1 MFLPFAAMS
10 ATLQKKRQIALRNT
24 ISICTSKTFNQWCFL
39 APLFLLMVSFFS
51 ANSSA
56 KHLNNRSLHS
66 IDIIQDNK
74 GFIWLATTNGLIRHD
89 SESSITFN
97 SNNKNWPLP
106 FNWINDI
113 DLIGNDKLLLA
124 TETHHLWLFDTN
136 KGTAKALATDV
147 DSSSIHQ
154 VLEHQGMYYL
164 NVTNKLYR
172 FNPLSQ
178 ETQLIATNVEI
189 DNLEHTQKHL
199 YISKSDGV
207 FKVVDDTLELVEAGN
222 ITAISAAGSVLLIA
236 KDNAVI
242 TLSDNQEKKRI
253 LVNNPITSLTLS
265 NDSVSIFTTDFKG
278 NIRQFKL
285 NSLAEIAH
293 NYPTISATFVKK
305 IFHDNTGVLWV
316 LSNRGVEKITPS
328 NAKNIP
334 KIFDVKFNAIALAV
348 HQNNLVLG
356 SYGAG
361 LNSLSELNKFLPK
374 GINNQFSN
382 NGKIIT
388 DLYSNGNSLYI
399 ATFDGLWQFNSARQT
414 LERVNF
420 PSNNKLL
427 LSMKHKDGALYLATN
442 ANGVIKFDIAS
453 QRVEYHIQGES
464 LSSSEVIDS
473 LPLANNKLWV
483 ATSTG
488 INIVDTKDKSVT
500 KINSF
505 GENKVIALLE
515 YKDKVFVSTKG
526 DGFFIFNLQGELLSH
541 FAKKIT
547 FGYMSL
553 INDEIWISGRPGLY
567 RLNPDTYQLNLVANT
582 EQFTF
587 AKKPVLMDNK
597 VYASHYGGV
606 IEVPL
611 IIEGRMHTKTF
622 ISKTIVSGKAKL
634 LCDVIDIDSP
644 NDIVTLELASLDF
657 RPGQDK
663 QFKYQINGGYWND
676 INGSQLTLTGLSSGA
691 YHIEIMGTNSLGQWN
706 DYKAYADINV
716 SYPWYWHP
724 NSQIF
729 YAIICISLIILT
741 LWLLYLRSRSIR
753 SIHKTL
759 NDELSNQSQATSVIR
774 RKLIK
779 IQALVSPN
787 DESLSTTESI
797 FNEKEIPYIQS
808 LIREC
813 LDELSTQSSHAAP
826 SSLSGSSLTV
836 ALPYLADYFHRQFHV
851 LVTLHLDVEDQD
863 IRYPLQSAIYRIVYE
878 AILAAISSDN
888 GGVFEVR
895 VNVSNS
901 KIWLKVT
908 SNEQSFAQFNSKINF
923 EMAMYYIRQVAN
935 KFNGT
940 FHTYDNQAN
949 GSELILAIPLKK

>member
-1 MFLPFAAMS
+1 MNV
-10 ATLQKKRQIALRNT
+10 TLQKKRQIALRNT
-24 ISICTSKTFNQWCFL
+24 ISIFTAKTFTQWCFL
-39 APLFLLMVSFFS
+39 APLLLLIAIFFS
-51 ANSSA
+51 AISSA
-56 KHLNNRSLHS
+56 KHINNQSLHS

-113 DLIGNDKLLLA
+113 DLIDNDKLLLA

-136 KGTAKALATDV
+136 TGAATALAIDV
-147 DSSSIHQ
+147 DSSNIHQ

-178 ETQLIATNVEI
+178 ETQLIANNVEI
-189 DNLEHTQKHL
+189 DNLEHTHKHL
-199 YISKSDGV
+199 YVSKSEGV

-222 ITAISAAGSVLLIA
+222 ITAMSTSGTILLIA
-236 KDNAVI
+236 KGNELI
-242 TLSDNQEKKRI
+242 TLADNQEKNRI
-253 LVNNPITSLTLS
+253 LVNDAITSLTPS
-265 NDSVSIFTTDFKG
+265 HDSVSLFTTNVKG
-278 NIRQFKL
+278 QINQYKL
-285 NSLAEIAH
+285 NNLAEIAH
-293 NYPTISATFVKK
+293 NYPNILATFVQKT
-305 IFHDNTGVLWV
+305 FHDNTGVLWI
-316 LSNRGVEKITPS
+316 LSNRGVEKITQS
-328 NAKNIP
+328 IAKNIP
-334 KIFDVKFNAIALAV
+334 KIFDVRFNAIALAV
-348 HQNNLVLG
+348 HKNNLVLG

-388 DLYSNGNSLYI
+388 DLYSDDNNLYI
-399 ATFDGLWQFNSARQT
+399 ATFDGLWQFNSASQT
-414 LERVNF
+414 LIKVNL
-420 PSNNKLL
+420 PNNNLLL
-427 LSMKHKDGALYLATN
+427 LSMKYKGGALYLATN

-453 QRVEYHIQGES
+453 QRVEYHIQGET

-488 INIVDTKDKSVT
+488 INIVDTTDKSVT

-526 DGFFIFNLQGELLSH
+526 DGFFIFNLKGELLSH
-541 FAKKIT
+541 FAKNIT

-567 RLNPDTYQLNLVANT
+567 RLNPNTYQLNLVTNT

-597 VYASHYGGV
+597 IYASHYGGV

-611 IIEGRMHTKTF
+611 IIEDQIDTKTF

-644 NDIVTLELASLDF
+644 NDIVTFELASLDF

-729 YAIICISLIILT
+729 YAIISISLIILT
-741 LWLLYLRSRSIR
+741 LWLLYLRSRSI
-753 SIHKTL
+753 SNIHKTL
-759 NDELSNQSQATSVIR
+759 NDELSSQSQATSVIR

-779 IQALVSPN
+779 IQTLIAPN
-787 DESLSTTESI
+787 AESLSSAESI
-797 FNEKEIPYIQS
+797 SNEKEMPYVQS

-813 LDELSTQSSHAAP
+813 LDELSTQNSHAAP

-863 IRYPLQSAIYRIVYE
+863 VRYALQSAIYRIVYE

-895 VNVSNS
+895 VNVSNG
-901 KIWLKVT
+901 KIWLKIT
-908 SNEQSFAQFNSKINF
+908 SNEQSFAQFNNKINF

>member
-1 MFLPFAAMS
+1 MS
-10 ATLQKKRQIALRNT
+10 ATLQKKRQIALHNT
-24 ISICTSKTFNQWCFL
+24 ISICTVKNFTQWCFL
-39 APLFLLMVSFFS
+39 APFLLLMASFFS
-51 ANSSA
+51 AISSA
-56 KHLNNRSLHS
+56 KNLNNQSLHS

-74 GFIWLATTNGLIRHD
+74 GFVWLATANGLIRHD

-97 SNNKNWPLP
+97 SNNKDWPLP

-113 DLIGNDKLLLA
+113 DLIDNDKLLIA
-124 TETHHLWLFDTN
+124 TETHQLWLFDTN
-136 KGTAKALATDV
+136 TGTATALATDV
-147 DSSSIHQ
+147 DSSSIYQ
-154 VLEHQGMYYL
+154 ALEHQGMYYF
-164 NVTNKLYR
+164 NVSNKLYKL
-172 FNPLSQ
+172 NPLLQ
-178 ETQLIATNVEI
+178 ETQLIANNGEI
-189 DNLEHTQKHL
+189 DNLQHTQKHL

-222 ITAISAAGSVLLIA
+222 ITAMSATGTILLIA
-236 KDNAVI
+236 KGNELI
-242 TLSDNQEKKRI
+242 SLSDNQEKKRI
-253 LVNNPITSLTLS
+253 LVNNAITSLTPS
-265 NDSVSIFTTDFKG
+265 HDRVSLFTTDVKG
-278 NIRQFKL
+278 QISQYKL
-285 NSLAEIAH
+285 NNLAEIAH
-293 NYPTISATFVKK
+293 NYPNIVSTFVKK
-305 IFHDNTGVLWV
+305 LFHDNTGVLWI
-316 LSNRGVEKITPS
+316 LSNRGVKKITQS
-328 NAKNIP
+328 IAKNTP
-334 KIFDVKFNAIALAV
+334 KIFDVRFNAIALAV
-348 HQNNLVLG
+348 YQNNLVLG

-374 GINNQFSN
+374 GINNKFSN
-382 NGKIIT
+382 SAKIIT
-388 DLYSNGNSLYI
+388 DLYSDGDSLYI
-399 ATFDGLWQFNSARQT
+399 ATFDGLWQFNSASQT

-420 PSNNKLL
+420 PSNNLLL

-453 QRVEYHIQGES
+453 QRVEYHIQGET
-464 LSSSEVIDS
+464 LSSPEVIDS
-473 LPLANNKLWV
+473 LALADNKLWV

-488 INIVDTKDKSVT
+488 INIVDTNDKSVT

-515 YKDKVFVSTKG
+515 YKGKVFVSTKG

-541 FAKKIT
+541 FAKNIT

-597 VYASHYGGV
+597 IYASHYGGV

-611 IIEGRMHTKTF
+611 IIEDKMHTKTF

-644 NDIVTLELASLDF
+644 NDIVTFELASLDF
-657 RPGQDK
+657 RPGQGK

-729 YAIICISLIILT
+729 YAIISISLIILT

-753 SIHKTL
+753 NIHKTL
-759 NDELSNQSQATSVIR
+759 NDELSSQSQAASVIR

-779 IQALVSPN
+779 IQTLIAPDS
-787 DESLSTTESI
+787 ESLSTAESI
-797 FNEKEIPYIQS
+797 SNEKEIPYVQS

-813 LDELSTQSSHAAP
+813 LDELSTQNSHAAP

-851 LVTLHLDVEDQD
+851 LVTLHLDLEDQD
-863 IRYPLQSAIYRIVYE
+863 VRYALQSAIYRIVYE
-878 AILAAISSDN
+878 AILAAINCDN

-895 VNVSNS
+895 VNVSNG
-901 KIWLKVT
+901 KIWLKIT
-908 SNEQSFAQFNSKINF
+908 SNEQSFTQFNSKINF

-935 KFNGT
+935 KFNAT
-940 FHTYDNQAN
+940 FHTYDNQKH
-949 GSELILAIPLKK
+949 GSEIILSIPLRKIS